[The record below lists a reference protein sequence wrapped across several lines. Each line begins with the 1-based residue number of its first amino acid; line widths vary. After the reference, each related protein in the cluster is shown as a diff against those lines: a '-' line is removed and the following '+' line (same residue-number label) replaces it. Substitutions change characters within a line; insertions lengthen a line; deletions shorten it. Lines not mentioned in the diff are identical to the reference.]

1 MTRGTRGR
9 PSVHGKSRNR
19 LNFYELS
26 PTQAGMV
33 FHRLSRPD
41 FGVDVQQ
48 VIITL
53 DKSIDPDAIAAV
65 WRQMVDRHP
74 VMRTS
79 FHWEGTPQPM
89 QQVWDHAELPVE
101 FLDWRDLAPGEH
113 KACLSAFLSTDR
125 KNGFDLSVA
134 PVMRLTFIR
143 AAGEPLVLVWT
154 FHHSL
159 LDGRSIAF
167 ILREAFTLYRA
178 RVCHDTNSLP
188 LPKRSFR
195 QHIEWLRNLD
205 LLRAKSYWRNAL
217 KGFRAPPR
225 LWLERSEKSQ
235 QSADPAFGACEIE
248 LEPEET
254 NALNIA
260 ASVAGVTMNTILQGA
275 WAMLLSRLS
284 GESDVVFGATEPAGD
299 PV

>member
-1 MTRGTRGR
+1 MRNINDAGNSGPPVR
-9 PSVHGKSRNR
+9 PRKEPQPIDS
-19 LNFYELS
+19 YELS

-33 FHRLSRPD
+33 FHGLSRPD

-178 RVCHDTNSLP
+178 WVCHDTNSLP
-188 LPKRSFR
+188 LPKVFPTAHRVAS
-195 QHIEWLRNLD
+195 QLRFVACRI
-205 LLRAKSYWRNAL
+205 LLAKRA
-217 KGFRAPPR
+217 
-225 LWLERSEKSQ
+225 Q
-235 QSADPAFGACEIE
+235 
-248 LEPEET
+248 
-254 NALNIA
+254 
-260 ASVAGVTMNTILQGA
+260 
-275 WAMLLSRLS
+275 RLS
-284 GESDVVFGATEPAGD
+284 GAT
-299 PV
+299 